1 MNQSQIDP
9 CILHRSVPMSRM
21 DLLPSTPINRSGL
34 YLKPPKKVR
43 IPTRPQQ
50 VGLMLQ
56 DVKHRTGT
64 DLTPLYIKQ
73 YEAPLPVKKDLVDFT
88 PYYDEAPIIGSG
100 GLITRPT
107 LAEQTYINIVS
118 QLNLTPPIVSGG
130 STLTLV
136 PTIIPA
142 AVTEI
147 PSPYAG
153 TGMSGL
159 QTPSPSGGN
168 TPPLTAEDIDESRN
182 LMLERDRQVGLGNIE
197 PGYGQFPPVRK
208 PSGKPM
214 LPKPSQSSGSNIVTL
229 DEREKTNIME
239 TLKKPFS
246 RFGRVPPRA
255 KIEPTTSIP
264 QAVLVESIEY
274 DKTRV

>member
-9 CILHRSVPMSRM
+9 CILYRSVPMSRM
-21 DLLPSTPINRSGL
+21 DLLPATQINRSGL

-56 DVKHRTGT
+56 DVKNRTGT
-64 DLTPLYIKQ
+64 DLTPIYIKQ
-73 YEAPLPVKKDLVDFT
+73 YEDPIPVKRELVDFT

-107 LAEQTYINIVS
+107 LAQQTYINIVS
-118 QLNLTPPIVSGG
+118 QLNLAPPIVSGG

-136 PTIIPA
+136 PSIIP
-142 AVTEI
+142 
-147 PSPYAG
+147 SAG
-153 TGMSGL
+153 TGLSGM

-168 TPPLTAEDIDESRN
+168 TPPMTVEDIEESRN
-182 LMLERDRQVGLGNIE
+182 LLLEKDRQVGLGNIE
-197 PGYGQFPPVRK
+197 PGYGQFPPSRK
-208 PSGKPM
+208 PTGKPM
-214 LPKPSQSSGSNIVTL
+214 LPKPSQPSGSNIVTL

-255 KIEPTTSIP
+255 KIEPTMTIP

-274 DKTRV
+274 EKTRV